1 MTNAVAPN
9 IIESVCR
16 DNTLMK
22 RKHVDNITAESESEL
37 TEPVV
42 LAIDF
47 FKKFK
52 DTPGAQQ
59 MEIVDFFETTF
70 RRDKRYR
77 DIYLKILDDE
87 VIKTETYLK
96 MLKQKIEFVRDK
108 EWSDVTIEGKKYK
121 HKKFD
126 MFAYKEDDLQMP
138 VYFWNGKKW
147 SKLVS
152 DTSLISKTLEF

>member
-1 MTNAVAPN
+1 MTNAASPN
-9 IIESVCR
+9 IIECVCR
-16 DNTLMK
+16 DRDNTFMK
-22 RKHVDNITAESESEL
+22 RKHVDNITGESQL
-37 TEPVV
+37 TDPVAFA
-42 LAIDF
+42 LDF

-59 MEIVDFFETTF
+59 METLDFLEANF
-70 RRDKRYR
+70 RSDKRYR

-87 VIKTETYLK
+87 VVKTETYLK

-126 MFAYKEDDLQMP
+126 MFAYKEEDLQMP